1 MTLKASVNVVLGG
14 HWGSAKRLLQAAERG
29 DAATVTEVLNAHP
42 QLAAFGGFNSSSTP
56 LHRAAAAGHVAVCQA
71 VLDTLHTRD
80 AGPAPPDR
88 PAAGKW
94 SRLAAALLDGRD
106 GASQTP
112 LMAACA
118 RGHAGVAAYLLAA
131 GADPTLVDW
140 TNLRSALH
148 LAALGGHVA
157 TLRLLCDEGTRWAP
171 RGGAGPRPPGPLRDT
186 VLPDAQVGQAKFLD
200 LRSYGGLTP
209 LHCAVVTGSLEA
221 VRVLLA
227 AGAAIMVRTDGEAFV
242 GSEFLVPGSTP
253 LHMAVLMGHA
263 SIVHALLQAHQQFM
277 GAMGQTLDARGRRPW
292 EGSSRSDIR
301 SVRNS
306 LRRLPFHLA
315 RERGL
320 PALQALVDPRVP
332 IDVALDASRDSKA
345 GIGPKRLST
354 LCAMCLQAALVDWL
368 DACAAQVAAEGT
380 ARGAKERPPQ
390 PPRRPRRTSEQRRA
404 AGAAASRAAGRAAT
418 AAGPAP
424 AGAAPAG
431 DATPASP
438 FASPDWPRSAPASP
452 ARPPPAGAAPSTPPL
467 AAAGAAD
474 ASLHAYAGLLSLRRQ
489 LSVDELGAAARH
501 APAAPAPSPSARSV
515 TLGTLRA
522 AMPRQLSMPA
532 FGARGAPSPGPQS
545 LAVLSGLGPA
555 GGTGGAARASP
566 QPSPRPGQAEEGPIF
581 VVRAPS
587 QTSQSV
593 LTMLST
599 LRERMRSTSDE
610 RVFAALGDAA
620 DKGLEASPSASPKAS
635 TAEPEEAEC
644 GICLDAGVEVA
655 FSGCEHALC
664 LSCARHLTQAGK
676 RPPHCPFCRRMVVG
690 FTRVPAAPGAARVP
704 RSG

>member
-29 DAATVTEVLNAHP
+29 DAATVTE
-42 QLAAFGGFNSSSTP
+42 
-56 LHRAAAAGHVAVCQA
+56 
-71 VLDTLHTRD
+71 
-80 AGPAPPDR
+80 
-88 PAAGKW
+88 W

-148 LAALGGHVA
+148 LAALGGH
-157 TLRLLCDEGTRWAP
+157 
-171 RGGAGPRPPGPLRDT
+171 
-186 VLPDAQVGQAKFLD
+186 VGQAKFLD

-368 DACAAQVAAEGT
+368 DACAAQAHQQFMGAMGQT
-380 ARGAKERPPQ
+380 LDARG
-390 PPRRPRRTSEQRRA
+390 RRPWEGS
-404 AGAAASRAAGRAAT
+404 SRS
-418 AAGPAP
+418 
-424 AGAAPAG
+424 
-431 DATPASP
+431 DI
-438 FASPDWPRSAPASP
+438 RSV
-452 ARPPPAGAAPSTPPL
+452 RN
-467 AAAGAAD
+467 
-474 ASLHAYAGLLSLRRQ
+474 SLRRLPFHLARERGLPALQ
-489 LSVDELGAAARH
+489 ALVDPRVPIDVALDASRDSKAGIGPKRLSTLCAMCLQAALVDWLDACAA
-501 APAAPAPSPSARSV
+501 
-515 TLGTLRA
+515 
-522 AMPRQLSMPA
+522 
-532 FGARGAPSPGPQS
+532 
-545 LAVLSGLGPA
+545 
-555 GGTGGAARASP
+555 
-566 QPSPRPGQAEEGPIF
+566 
-581 VVRAPS
+581 